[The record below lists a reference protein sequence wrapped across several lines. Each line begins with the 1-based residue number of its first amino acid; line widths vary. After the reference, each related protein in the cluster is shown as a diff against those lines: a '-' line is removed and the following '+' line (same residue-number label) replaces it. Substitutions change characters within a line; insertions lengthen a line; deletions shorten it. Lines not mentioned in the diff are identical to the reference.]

1 MHRLF
6 GLGRDPFAPVSD
18 GALFWET
25 PERAEVRARLCR
37 LLAEGRGAWVRGPAG
52 SGRETLLARVAEDLA
67 VIGISVLWL
76 GDRWCEDT
84 ADFLD
89 ALASVAVGT
98 QGPAQ
103 GTALVFPLYA
113 SLLERFCSTGPVAVF
128 VGGGLGEA
136 ARPEAEILGALR
148 VAGSPLAALALC
160 GEGPPP
166 LPDLEEVDLP
176 APVLGD
182 LRDCIAHRV
191 SVCGGADLFGPA
203 DLDAIC
209 GVAHGLGDAVRR
221 AREAL
226 AGMAYRGGPAARSG
240 REGGAGAPVL
250 DAGELETLG
259 LLLGT
264 AST

>member
-1 MHRLF
+1 MYRLF

-25 PERAEVRARLCR
+25 PERAEVRARLSR
-37 LLAEGRGAWVRGPAG
+37 LLAEGRGAWLWGPAG

-67 VIGISVLWL
+67 AAGTSVLWL
-76 GDRWCEDT
+76 GDRWCEGND
-84 ADFLD
+84 DFLG

-98 QGPAQ
+98 QGPGQ
-103 GTALVFPLYA
+103 GAELVFPLYA

-128 VGGGLGEA
+128 LGGGLGEG

-148 VAGSPLAALALC
+148 VAGSPVTVLALC

-166 LPDLEEVDLP
+166 LPDLEEVHLP
-176 APVLGD
+176 APVLED

-209 GVAHGLGDAVRR
+209 GAAHGLGDAVRR

-226 AGMAYRGGPAARSG
+226 AGMAYRCGPTARSG
-240 REGGAGAPVL
+240 PEGGAGDPVL

-264 AST
+264 TSP